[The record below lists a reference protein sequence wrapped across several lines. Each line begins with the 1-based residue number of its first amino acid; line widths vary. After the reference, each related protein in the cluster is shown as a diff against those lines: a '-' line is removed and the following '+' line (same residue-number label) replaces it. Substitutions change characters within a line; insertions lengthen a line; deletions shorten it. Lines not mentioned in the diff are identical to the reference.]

1 VIVSIGTCIGYD
13 IDRLFILKKPGRL
26 AETYPVVDGWMT
38 YAATPTRGVF
48 LKFDGFNKADAGYAQ
63 NIYFRGVFV
72 LFPRPLLV
80 SDPHAR
86 INNGYDLLKN
96 NWYPSDPWLAEQGV
110 GSVLTV
116 QMDRDRNL
124 PITEALRWLGR

>member
-1 VIVSIGTCIGYD
+1 
-13 IDRLFILKKPGRL
+13 
-26 AETYPVVDGWMT
+26 
-38 YAATPTRGVF
+38 VF